1 MKHMWSEEEI
11 QELISEQGG
20 SGGGGE
26 SEAHL
31 YRHSISLKGR
41 NANFEIQPVEVRFD
55 ILLSTNIALTYEDV
69 RIWLLNNRYDI
80 DERFLSVQ
88 SGRVK
93 KTITNISWHM
103 IIGLYGDEQ
112 YIRFMFQY
120 INGENVGKTEISFF
134 NEDKSCEDV
143 ITKIF

>member
-11 QELISEQGG
+11 QSLIEEQ
-20 SGGGGE
+20 SGGGGG
-26 SEAHL
+26 SEVHL

-41 NANFEIQPVEVRFD
+41 NINFEISPVEVRFD

-69 RIWLLNNRYDI
+69 RIWLLNNRYDNN
-80 DERFLSVQ
+80 DRFLSVQ

-93 KTITNISWHM
+93 NPITNISRHM
-103 IIGLYGDEQ
+103 IIGLYGDGR
-112 YIRFMFQY
+112 YIWFMLQY
-120 INGENVGKTEISFF
+120 INGENVGMIEISFF

-143 ITKIF
+143 ITQIF